1 MDGKII
7 VGIDIGSSEICAVAG
22 KSDLSG
28 EIEIIGKVKKSSKGI
43 DRGRVTDLFGAS
55 ASLEDV
61 IMDLE
66 SIIGTK
72 ISDVFLAISNGTA
85 ELIETEASVMIS
97 SIERK
102 VTRRDIER
110 VYESAKQVT
119 SLKGRNIIEFVNV
132 KFILDGDKE
141 TENPVGMNCDNL
153 YIKATAVSVDDS
165 IYDDYYKCF
174 LKIGKNIEGIRL
186 SCEAASQLLIDDIDK
201 MRGIALVDSG
211 TSKTDISIYTAGRL
225 QNITQIPLG
234 GANIS
239 NDIKYCF
246 EVGDNEAEKIKEQ
259 LKFDGN
265 DLMNNITNNY
275 DSKMAEEVVE
285 ARINE
290 IISYIN
296 QSLKDSEDGYDIS
309 NVILYGNG
317 LTHFNNIRDKFSET
331 MGKNIVIVRN
341 EDISLH
347 NSKFINAW
355 GLVTLIHFE
364 LKCKY
369 NMDFVASRYSDKNN
383 DVNQNYKKRK
393 TENKIFSKMKSFL
406 EDFF

>member
-165 IYDDYYKCF
+165 IYDGYYKCF

-341 EDISLH
+341 ED
-347 NSKFINAW
+347 
-355 GLVTLIHFE
+355 
-364 LKCKY
+364 
-369 NMDFVASRYSDKNN
+369 
-383 DVNQNYKKRK
+383 YKL
-393 TENKIFSKMKSFL
+393 T
-406 EDFF
+406 